1 MPSERTTASPVLL
14 AATLTIVLR
23 VVYGAIGCM
32 SAPYLR
38 LDERLIGLNAYTGHL
53 MQRSEGWRYALL
65 GVWERFD
72 TLWYI
77 HIAHHGYDNPVGTV
91 FYPLYPLL
99 IRALEPVFR
108 DPLITALAIAT
119 VSTFFLFW
127 GLYRLIELDL
137 PADAA
142 TRAVILASVWP
153 SSFVFLAGYPES
165 LLLALIVWSIW
176 WARRGNWWLAGLLG
190 GLAGLAKAVGV
201 LVVIPLAWI
210 AWRERNWKISWPG
223 LAAGIPA
230 AVFLLWLRVAG
241 PGSLADIYPR
251 YWNIH
256 PAPPWTNLYEAAH
269 RAIAGGS
276 YLARWNLLAL
286 ALIAVFVLVKRV
298 RPEYTWFAVAA
309 MLMFL
314 SKSIEPPLQSLIRY
328 VLVIFPAYA
337 GLAQVLKSR
346 TAMLA
351 VQLLFFLLNW
361 AILILFFDWY
371 PLI

>member
-1 MPSERTTASPVLL
+1 MPSRQRTASPVAL

-23 VVYGAIGCM
+23 VVYGVIGAM

-38 LDERLIGLNAYTGHL
+38 LDERFIKLNAYTDHL
-53 MQRSEGWRYALL
+53 MQRGEGWRYALL

-77 HIAHHGYDNPVGTV
+77 QIAHHGYDNPTGTV

-108 DPLITALAIAT
+108 NPLVTALAIAT
-119 VSTFFLFW
+119 AATFFLFW
-127 GLYRLIELDL
+127 GLYKLLELDL

-142 TRAVILASVWP
+142 ARAVILASVWP
-153 SSFVFLAGYPES
+153 SSFIFLAGYPES
-165 LLLALIVWSIW
+165 LLVALIVWAIW

-190 GLAGLAKAVGV
+190 GLAGVTKAVGV
-201 LVVIPLAWI
+201 FVVIPLVWI
-210 AWRERNWKISWPG
+210 AWHERKWRLSWPI
-223 LAAGIPA
+223 AFTVVPA
-230 AVFLLWLRVAG
+230 AALVLWLRLMG
-241 PGSLADIYPR
+241 PGSLGDIYTR
-251 YWNIH
+251 YWQIS
-256 PAPPWTNLYEAAH
+256 PAPPWTNLYEAVH
-269 RAIAGGS
+269 RAFAGGS

-286 ALIAVFVLVKRV
+286 ALVAVFALAKRV
-298 RPEYTWFAVAA
+298 RPEYTWFALAA
-309 MLMFL
+309 ILMFL
-314 SKSIEPPLQSLIRY
+314 SKRIEPPLHSVIRY
-328 VLVIFPAYA
+328 VLVVFPAYA

-346 TAMLA
+346 AAMLA
-351 VQLLFFLLNW
+351 VELLFFLLNW